1 MCWNKDVSLNTFIFS
16 SFVLMLIVYNNA
28 FTKYK
33 IHMMN
38 NKWMILFFLS
48 FIVIQLIEYF
58 IWKNINNPVYNKFF
72 STLAQIVLLLQ
83 PIASLMLITND
94 KVRIPLIMTYLILS
108 IPYSAYK
115 FATSNIHSTVNK
127 NGNLVWHFFNDS
139 PMNDSPL
146 IWMVW
151 LFFFLISFV
160 YQKNWTAF
168 LFGLVTLI
176 VTYINFSQKNGIG
189 SMWCWIVN
197 SIMVVCAF
205 YILIFLPFQDKKKIV
220 C

>member
-16 SFVLMLIVYNNA
+16 SFVLMLVVYNNA

-38 NKWMILFFLS
+38 NKWMILFFFS

-58 IWKNINNPVYNKFF
+58 IWKNINDPVYNKFF
-72 STLAQIVLLLQ
+72 STLAQTVLLLQ

-94 KVRIPLIMTYLILS
+94 KVRIPLIMTYLILC
-108 IPYSAYK
+108 IPYSVNK
-115 FATSNIHSTVNK
+115 IATSNIYSTVNK
-127 NGNLVWHFFNDS
+127 NGNLNWHFFNDS
-139 PMNDSPL
+139 V
-146 IWMVW
+146 IVWIVW
-151 LFFFLISFV
+151 LFFFLVSFV
-160 YQKNWTAF
+160 YQKIWTA
-168 LFGLVTLI
+168 LIFGLVTLI
-176 VTYINFSQKNGIG
+176 VTYINFREKNNIA

-197 SIMVVCAF
+197 SIMVFCAF
-205 YILIFLPFQDKKKIV
+205 YILIYLPFQDKKKIV